1 MKKILTVLLIAVLAA
16 GMVFAAELEGNAT
29 LDFGYNLDN
38 TDWGFKNG
46 TDLTAKFS
54 FNVGKG
60 APGSKGEGDI
70 WAEIVGSFT
79 VDIKVPKTTGASAL
93 TPVPALSS
101 KFEIKE
107 ANVHVGE
114 DLVFGILSAGGGYSY
129 AASYWLDDDGDPVV
143 NAVKL
148 GKNLAPG
155 FNVTYKGFKGGFG
168 ANGNADAKTYKFFGH
183 VATPDF
189 EVAEGVKVKAAG
201 YGYLADNDK
210 AAGAAA
216 KASYEADELKA
227 SVGVDFVAEAKNDL
241 RVEAALNA
249 AYAPFTLD
257 VFYNNYG
264 SPKSDLNAK
273 LAFAEGDYE
282 AWVDGR
288 FILQNTRTLEVGGSA
303 KFDAI
308 KAELKAMYAFATKA
322 LDVTPKVTYT
332 ADMFEVYGKVTL
344 GLDLDASEKLTALK
358 PELGVSSK
366 TLINNATVSLKWTD
380 SNFVK
385 NAAGDP
391 TALGKV
397 TAQVKIAF

>member
-16 GMVFAAELEGNAT
+16 GMVFAAKLEGNAT

-38 TDWGFKNG
+38 TDWGFANG
-46 TDLTAKFS
+46 TSLKAKLS
-54 FNVGKG
+54 FNIGKE

-70 WAEIVGSFT
+70 WAEIIGDFT
-79 VDIKVPKTTGASAL
+79 VDVKIDKKG
-93 TPVPALSS
+93 SS
-101 KFEIKE
+101 ELATDPTLVGKFKIKE
-107 ANVHVGE
+107 ANIHVGE
-114 DLVFGILSAGGGYSY
+114 DLVFGILNAGGGYSY

-168 ANGNADAKTYKFFGH
+168 VNGNADAKTYKLFGH

-227 SVGVDFVAEAKNDL
+227 SLGVDFVAEAKNDL
-241 RVEAALNA
+241 RVETALNV

-273 LAFAEGDYE
+273 LAFEQDDYK

-288 FILQNTRTLEVGGSA
+288 FILQDTRTLEVGGSA

-308 KAELKAMYAFATKA
+308 KAELKAMYAFATKV
-322 LDVTPKVTYT
+322 LEVTPKVTYT

-344 GLDLDASEKLTALK
+344 GLDLDASKKLTALK

-366 TLINNATVSLKWTD
+366 ALIDNATVSLKWTG

-385 NAAGDP
+385 NAAGDL

>member
-16 GMVFAAELEGNAT
+16 GMVFAAKLEGNAT

-38 TDWGFKNG
+38 TDWGFANG
-46 TDLTAKFS
+46 TSLKAKLS
-54 FNVGKG
+54 LNIGKE

-70 WAEIVGSFT
+70 WAEIIGDFT
-79 VDIKVPKTTGASAL
+79 VDVKIDKKGSSAL
-93 TPVPALSS
+93 DLLPTLDG
-101 KFEIKE
+101 KFKIKE
-107 ANVHVGE
+107 ANIHVGE
-114 DLVFGILSAGGGYSY
+114 DLVFGILNAGGGYSY

-168 ANGNADAKTYKFFGH
+168 VNGNADAKTYKLFGH

-227 SVGVDFVAEAKNDL
+227 SLGVDFVAEAKDDL

-273 LAFAEGDYE
+273 LKFAEGDYE

-288 FILQNTRTLEVGGSA
+288 FILQDTRTLEVGGSA

-308 KAELKAMYAFATKA
+308 KAELKAMYAFATKV
-322 LDVTPKVTYT
+322 LEVTPKVTYT

>member
-16 GMVFAAELEGNAT
+16 GMVFAAKLEGNAT

-38 TDWGFKNG
+38 TDWGFANG
-46 TDLTAKFS
+46 TSLKAKLS
-54 FNVGKG
+54 LNIGKE

-70 WAEIVGSFT
+70 WAEIIGDFT
-79 VDIKVPKTTGASAL
+79 VDVKIDKKGSSAL
-93 TPVPALSS
+93 DLPLTLEG
-101 KFEIKE
+101 KFKIKE
-107 ANVHVGE
+107 ANIHVGE
-114 DLVFGILSAGGGYSY
+114 DLVFGILNAGGGYSY

-168 ANGNADAKTYKFFGH
+168 VNGNADAKTYKLFGH

-227 SVGVDFVAEAKNDL
+227 SLGVDFVAEAKDDL

-273 LAFAEGDYE
+273 LKFAEGDYE

-288 FILQNTRTLEVGGSA
+288 FILQDTRTLEVGGSA

-308 KAELKAMYAFATKA
+308 KAELKAMYAFATKV
-322 LDVTPKVTYT
+322 LEVTPKVTYT

>member
-16 GMVFAAELEGNAT
+16 GMVFAAKLEGNAT

-38 TDWGFKNG
+38 TDWGFANG
-46 TDLTAKFS
+46 TSLKAKLS
-54 FNVGKG
+54 LNIGKE

-70 WAEIVGSFT
+70 WAEIIGDFT
-79 VDIKVPKTTGASAL
+79 VDVKIDKTGASEL
-93 TPVPALSS
+93 DLSPTLDG
-101 KFEIKE
+101 KFKIKE
-107 ANVHVGE
+107 ANIHVGE
-114 DLVFGILSAGGGYSY
+114 DLTFGILNAGGGYSY

-168 ANGNADAKTYKFFGH
+168 VNGNADAKTYKLFGH

-227 SVGVDFVAEAKNDL
+227 SLGVDFVAEAKDDL
-241 RVEAALNA
+241 RVEAALNV
-249 AYAPFTLD
+249 AYAPFTFD

-273 LAFAEGDYE
+273 LAFEQDDYK

-288 FILQNTRTLEVGGSA
+288 FILQDTRTLEVGGSA

-308 KAELKAMYAFATKA
+308 KAELKAMYAFATKV
-322 LDVTPKVTYT
+322 LEVTPKVTYT
-332 ADMFEVYGKVTL
+332 ADMFEVYGKVVL

-366 TLINNATVSLKWTD
+366 TLIDNATVSLKWTD